1 MHRTCKLI
9 DIQISCYFLDLQ
21 NASQRR
27 ELDALDKALARAKA
41 ANFDNQL
48 DLQIVVA
55 QRLRDQLARI
65 EKLRHS
71 VLNMDQKTIAEIR
84 TYSNPPDGVHQ
95 SLMRNHCS
103 YKCIECYTKPQI
115 KCVLHTIMVYITLT
129 TYTYPYK
136 ECRGSSTDVS
146 YMFKRVF

>member
-1 MHRTCKLI
+1 MNSGKKKGKAIPTPHVVPVVLLKCMLGYLMHRTCKLI

-95 SLMRNHCS
+95 SLMGAFLLLGHS
-103 YKCIECYTKPQI
+103 
-115 KCVLHTIMVYITLT
+115 M
-129 TYTYPYK
+129 K
-136 ECRGSSTDVS
+136 EVKVNPNLIS
-146 YMFKRVF
+146 FN

>member
-1 MHRTCKLI
+1 MWFLI
-9 DIQISCYFLDLQ
+9 SELQ
-21 NASQRR
+21 NAAQRR
-27 ELDALDKALARAKA
+27 ELDAIDKALARAKA

-84 TYSNPPDGVHQ
+84 TYSNPPEGVHQ
-95 SLMRNHCS
+95 SLMGAFLLLGHPMKEVKVRVYFLS
-103 YKCIECYTKPQI
+103 YTLGFSLFFMYNWLQHPNEC
-115 KCVLHTIMVYITLT
+115 
-129 TYTYPYK
+129 
-136 ECRGSSTDVS
+136 
-146 YMFKRVF
+146 

>member
-1 MHRTCKLI
+1 MWFILHT
-9 DIQISCYFLDLQ
+9 YFNCIFFILELQ

-95 SLMRNHCS
+95 SLMGAFLLLGHS
-103 YKCIECYTKPQI
+103 
-115 KCVLHTIMVYITLT
+115 M
-129 TYTYPYK
+129 K
-136 ECRGSSTDVS
+136 EVKVRRLRIVSPLCFSSENKKQQ
-146 YMFKRVF
+146 FCF

>member
-1 MHRTCKLI
+1 M
-9 DIQISCYFLDLQ
+9 
-21 NASQRR
+21 
-27 ELDALDKALARAKA
+27 DAIDKALARAKA

-84 TYSNPPDGVHQ
+84 TYSNPPEGVHQ
-95 SLMRNHCS
+95 SLMGAFLLLGHPLKEVKVRVYFIS
-103 YKCIECYTKPQI
+103 YTLSVSLFNVHIVLLEQI
-115 KCVLHTIMVYITLT
+115 RCLTL
-129 TYTYPYK
+129 
-136 ECRGSSTDVS
+136 
-146 YMFKRVF
+146 